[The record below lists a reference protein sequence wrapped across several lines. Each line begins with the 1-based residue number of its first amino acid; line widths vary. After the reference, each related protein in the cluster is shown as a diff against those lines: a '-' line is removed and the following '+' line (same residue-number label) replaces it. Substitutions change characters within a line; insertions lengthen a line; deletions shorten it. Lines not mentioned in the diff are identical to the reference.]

1 MLSDLEIACR
11 QSHSE
16 RTILMKNKNNLFVS
30 GISGLLVMILIVLVR
45 FIDVRP
51 IGPEGTSIG
60 LSRLNGFFFRIS
72 GVNIL
77 WYHITDWL
85 GVAAILVAFLFAMA
99 GFVQLIK
106 RRSILKVD
114 REILALGGL
123 YIVVIGLYVLFEIVI
138 VNYRPII
145 MPDGIHPEASFPSSH
160 TMLVCVI
167 MGSAIMLIGKYVKEK
182 QLCRV
187 LRGFYSAIIGITVI
201 GRLIAGVHWFTD
213 IVGGILISIFLLS
226 LFSEVL
232 KRTRR
237 NTIEGK

>member
-1 MLSDLEIACR
+1 
-11 QSHSE
+11 
-16 RTILMKNKNNLFVS
+16 MKNKNNLFVS

-51 IGPEGTSIG
+51 IGAEGTSIG
-60 LSRLNGFFFRIS
+60 LSRLNGFFFRLS

-114 REILALGGL
+114 HEILALGGL

-145 MPDGIHPEASFPSSH
+145 MPDGTHPEASFPSSH

-167 MGSAIMLIGKYVKEK
+167 MGSAIMLIGKYLKEK
-182 QLCRV
+182 PLCRV
-187 LRGFYSAIIGITVI
+187 LRGICAAIIGITVI

-232 KRTRR
+232 KRTGR

>member
-1 MLSDLEIACR
+1 
-11 QSHSE
+11 
-16 RTILMKNKNNLFVS
+16 MKNKNNLFVS

-60 LSRLNGFFFRIS
+60 LSRLNSFFFRLS

-114 REILALGGL
+114 HEILALGGL

-201 GRLIAGVHWFTD
+201 GRLIAGVHWLTD
-213 IVGGILISIFLLS
+213 IVGGVLISIFLLS

-232 KRTRR
+232 ERTRR
-237 NTIEGK
+237 NTIERKQLHHS

>member
-1 MLSDLEIACR
+1 
-11 QSHSE
+11 
-16 RTILMKNKNNLFVS
+16 MKNKNNLFVS
-30 GISGLLVMILIVLVR
+30 GISGLLVMLLIVLVR
-45 FIDVRP
+45 FVDVRP

-60 LSRLNGFFFRIS
+60 LSRLNGFFFRLS

-114 REILALGGL
+114 HEILALGGL

-167 MGSAIMLIGKYVKEK
+167 MGSAIMLIGKYLKEK
-182 QLCRV
+182 PLCRV
-187 LRGFYSAIIGITVI
+187 LRGICAAIIGMTVV
-201 GRLIAGVHWFTD
+201 GRLTAGVHWFTD

>member
-1 MLSDLEIACR
+1 
-11 QSHSE
+11 
-16 RTILMKNKNNLFVS
+16 MKNKNNLFVS

>member
-1 MLSDLEIACR
+1 
-11 QSHSE
+11 
-16 RTILMKNKNNLFVS
+16 MKNKNNLFVS
-30 GISGLLVMILIVLVR
+30 GISGLLVMLLIVLVR
-45 FIDVRP
+45 FVDVRP

-60 LSRLNGFFFRIS
+60 LSRLNSFFFRLS

>member
-1 MLSDLEIACR
+1 
-11 QSHSE
+11 
-16 RTILMKNKNNLFVS
+16 MKNKNNLFVS
-30 GISGLLVMILIVLVR
+30 GISGLLVMLLIVLVR
-45 FIDVRP
+45 FVDVRP

-60 LSRLNGFFFRIS
+60 LSRLNGFFFRLS

-114 REILALGGL
+114 HEILALGGL

-182 QLCRV
+182 RICRV
-187 LRGFYSAIIGITVI
+187 LRRICAAIIGMTVI

-213 IVGGILISIFLLS
+213 IVGGVLISIFLLS

-232 KRTRR
+232 ERTRR
-237 NTIEGK
+237 NTIERKQLHHS

>member
-1 MLSDLEIACR
+1 
-11 QSHSE
+11 
-16 RTILMKNKNNLFVS
+16 MKNKNNLFVS

-45 FIDVRP
+45 FVDVRP

-60 LSRLNGFFFRIS
+60 LSRLNGFFFRLS

-145 MPDGIHPEASFPSSH
+145 MPDGTHPEASFPSSH

-182 QLCRV
+182 RICRV
-187 LRGFYSAIIGITVI
+187 LRGICAAIIGMTVI

-213 IVGGILISIFLLS
+213 IVGGVLISIFLLS

>member
-1 MLSDLEIACR
+1 
-11 QSHSE
+11 
-16 RTILMKNKNNLFVS
+16 MKNKNNLFVS

-51 IGPEGTSIG
+51 IGAEGTSIG
-60 LSRLNGFFFRIS
+60 LSRLNGFFFRLS

-114 REILALGGL
+114 HEILALGGL

-201 GRLIAGVHWFTD
+201 GRLIAGVHWLTD
-213 IVGGILISIFLLS
+213 IVGGVLISLFLLS

-232 KRTRR
+232 ERTRR
-237 NTIEGK
+237 NTIERKQLHHS

>member
-1 MLSDLEIACR
+1 
-11 QSHSE
+11 
-16 RTILMKNKNNLFVS
+16 MKNKNNLFVS
-30 GISGLLVMILIVLVR
+30 GFSGLLVMLLIVLVR

-60 LSRLNGFFFRIS
+60 LSRLNSFFFRLS

-114 REILALGGL
+114 HEILALGGL

-145 MPDGIHPEASFPSSH
+145 MPDGTHPEASFPSSH

-167 MGSAIMLIGKYVKEK
+167 MGSAIMLIGKYLKEK
-182 QLCRV
+182 PLCRV
-187 LRGFYSAIIGITVI
+187 LREICAAIIGITVI

-232 KRTRR
+232 ERTRR

>member
-1 MLSDLEIACR
+1 
-11 QSHSE
+11 
-16 RTILMKNKNNLFVS
+16 MKNKNNLFVS
-30 GISGLLVMILIVLVR
+30 GFSGLLVMILIVLVR
-45 FIDVRP
+45 FVDVRP

-60 LSRLNGFFFRIS
+60 LSRLNSFFFRLS

-85 GVAAILVAFLFAMA
+85 GVTAILVAFLFAMA

-106 RRSILKVD
+106 RRSIFKVD
-114 REILALGGL
+114 REILALGCL

-167 MGSAIMLIGKYVKEK
+167 MGSAIMLIGKYLKEK
-182 QLCRV
+182 PLCRV
-187 LRGFYSAIIGITVI
+187 LRGICAAIIGITVI
-201 GRLIAGVHWFTD
+201 GRLIAGVHWLTD

>member
-1 MLSDLEIACR
+1 
-11 QSHSE
+11 
-16 RTILMKNKNNLFVS
+16 MKNKNNLFVS

-45 FIDVRP
+45 FVDVRP

-60 LSRLNGFFFRIS
+60 LSRLNGFFFRLS

-114 REILALGGL
+114 HEILALGGL

-145 MPDGIHPEASFPSSH
+145 MPDGTHPEASFPSSH

-182 QLCRV
+182 RICRV
-187 LRGFYSAIIGITVI
+187 LRGICAAIIGMTVI

-213 IVGGILISIFLLS
+213 IVGGVLISIFLLS

>member
-1 MLSDLEIACR
+1 
-11 QSHSE
+11 
-16 RTILMKNKNNLFVS
+16 MKNKNNLFVS
-30 GISGLLVMILIVLVR
+30 GFSGLLVMLLIVLVR

-60 LSRLNGFFFRIS
+60 LSRLNGFFFRLS

-114 REILALGGL
+114 HEILALGGL

-182 QLCRV
+182 RICRV
-187 LRGFYSAIIGITVI
+187 LRGICAAIIGMTVI

-213 IVGGILISIFLLS
+213 IVGGVLISIFLLS

-232 KRTRR
+232 ERTRR

>member
-1 MLSDLEIACR
+1 
-11 QSHSE
+11 
-16 RTILMKNKNNLFVS
+16 MKNKNNLFVS

-45 FIDVRP
+45 FVDVRP

-60 LSRLNGFFFRIS
+60 LSRLNSFFFRLS

-114 REILALGGL
+114 HEILALGGL

-145 MPDGIHPEASFPSSH
+145 MPDGTHPEASFPSSH

-167 MGSAIMLIGKYVKEK
+167 MGSAIMLIGKYLKEK
-182 QLCRV
+182 PLCRV
-187 LRGFYSAIIGITVI
+187 LRGICAAIIGITVI

>member
-1 MLSDLEIACR
+1 
-11 QSHSE
+11 
-16 RTILMKNKNNLFVS
+16 MKNKNNLFVS

-45 FIDVRP
+45 FVDVRP

-60 LSRLNGFFFRIS
+60 LSRLNGFFFRLS

-114 REILALGGL
+114 HEILALGGL

-167 MGSAIMLIGKYVKEK
+167 MGSAIMLIGKYVKGKVDCWGSLVYRYCRRRTDQHFPVKSVFGSVETNEEK
-182 QLCRV
+182 
-187 LRGFYSAIIGITVI
+187 Y
-201 GRLIAGVHWFTD
+201 H
-213 IVGGILISIFLLS
+213 
-226 LFSEVL
+226 
-232 KRTRR
+232 
-237 NTIEGK
+237 

>member
-1 MLSDLEIACR
+1 
-11 QSHSE
+11 
-16 RTILMKNKNNLFVS
+16 MKNKNNLFVS

-45 FIDVRP
+45 FVDVRP

-60 LSRLNGFFFRIS
+60 LSRLNGFFFRLS

-145 MPDGIHPEASFPSSH
+145 MPDGTHPEASFPSSH

-167 MGSAIMLIGKYVKEK
+167 MGSAIMLIGKYLKEK
-182 QLCRV
+182 PLCRV
-187 LRGFYSAIIGITVI
+187 LRGICAAIIGMTVV

>member
-1 MLSDLEIACR
+1 M
-11 QSHSE
+11 
-16 RTILMKNKNNLFVS
+16 KNNLFVS

-45 FIDVRP
+45 FVDVRP

-60 LSRLNGFFFRIS
+60 LSRLNGFFFRLS

-85 GVAAILVAFLFAMA
+85 GVTAILVAFLFAMA

-167 MGSAIMLIGKYVKEK
+167 MGSAIMLIGKYLKEK
-182 QLCRV
+182 PLCRA
-187 LRGFYSAIIGITVI
+187 LRGICAAIIGMTVI

>member
-1 MLSDLEIACR
+1 
-11 QSHSE
+11 
-16 RTILMKNKNNLFVS
+16 MKNKNNLFVS

-45 FIDVRP
+45 FVDVRP

-60 LSRLNGFFFRIS
+60 LSRLNGFFFRLS

-114 REILALGGL
+114 REILAIGGL

-145 MPDGIHPEASFPSSH
+145 MPDGTHPEASFPSSH

-167 MGSAIMLIGKYVKEK
+167 MGSAIMLIGKYLKEK
-182 QLCRV
+182 PLCRV

>member
-1 MLSDLEIACR
+1 
-11 QSHSE
+11 
-16 RTILMKNKNNLFVS
+16 MKNKNNLFVS

-45 FIDVRP
+45 FVDVRP

-60 LSRLNGFFFRIS
+60 LSRLNGFFFRLS

-145 MPDGIHPEASFPSSH
+145 MPDGTHPEASFPSSH

-167 MGSAIMLIGKYVKEK
+167 MGSAIMLIGKYLKEK
-182 QLCRV
+182 PLCRV
-187 LRGFYSAIIGITVI
+187 LRGICAAIIGMTVI

>member
-1 MLSDLEIACR
+1 
-11 QSHSE
+11 
-16 RTILMKNKNNLFVS
+16 MKNKNNLLVS
-30 GISGLLVMILIVLVR
+30 GFSGLLVMLLIVLVR

-60 LSRLNGFFFRIS
+60 LSRLNGFFFRLS

-114 REILALGGL
+114 HEILALGGL

-145 MPDGIHPEASFPSSH
+145 MPDGTHPEASFPSSH

-167 MGSAIMLIGKYVKEK
+167 MGSAIMLIGKYLKEK
-182 QLCRV
+182 PLCRV

-232 KRTRR
+232 KRTGR

>member
-1 MLSDLEIACR
+1 
-11 QSHSE
+11 
-16 RTILMKNKNNLFVS
+16 MKNKNNLFVS

-51 IGPEGTSIG
+51 IGAEGTSIG
-60 LSRLNGFFFRIS
+60 LSRLNGFFFRLS

-114 REILALGGL
+114 HEILALGGL

-167 MGSAIMLIGKYVKEK
+167 MGSAIMLIGKYLKEK
-182 QLCRV
+182 PLCRV
-187 LRGFYSAIIGITVI
+187 LRGICAAIIGMTVV

-213 IVGGILISIFLLS
+213 IVGGVLISIFLLS

-232 KRTRR
+232 ERTRR
-237 NTIEGK
+237 NTIEGKQLHHS

>member
-1 MLSDLEIACR
+1 
-11 QSHSE
+11 
-16 RTILMKNKNNLFVS
+16 MKNKNNLFVS

-51 IGPEGTSIG
+51 IGAEGTSIG
-60 LSRLNGFFFRIS
+60 LSRLNGFFFRLS

-114 REILALGGL
+114 HEILALGGL

-145 MPDGIHPEASFPSSH
+145 MPDGTHPEASFPSSH

-167 MGSAIMLIGKYVKEK
+167 MGSAIMLIGKYLKEK
-182 QLCRV
+182 PLCRV

-201 GRLIAGVHWFTD
+201 GRLIAGVHWLTD
-213 IVGGILISIFLLS
+213 IVGGVLISIFLLS

-232 KRTRR
+232 ERTRR
-237 NTIEGK
+237 NTIEGKQLHHS

>member
-1 MLSDLEIACR
+1 
-11 QSHSE
+11 
-16 RTILMKNKNNLFVS
+16 MKNKNNLFVS

-45 FIDVRP
+45 FVDVRP

-85 GVAAILVAFLFAMA
+85 GIAAILVAFLFAMA

-114 REILALGGL
+114 CEILALGGL

-187 LRGFYSAIIGITVI
+187 LRGFYSAIIGMTVI

-213 IVGGILISIFLLS
+213 IVGGVLISIFLLS

-232 KRTRR
+232 ERTRR
-237 NTIEGK
+237 NTIEGKQLHHS

>member
-1 MLSDLEIACR
+1 
-11 QSHSE
+11 
-16 RTILMKNKNNLFVS
+16 MKNKNNLFVS
-30 GISGLLVMILIVLVR
+30 GISGLLVMLLIVLVR
-45 FIDVRP
+45 FVDVRP

-60 LSRLNGFFFRIS
+60 LSRLNGFFFRLS

-85 GVAAILVAFLFAMA
+85 GVTAILVAFLFAMA

-114 REILALGGL
+114 HEILALGGL

-187 LRGFYSAIIGITVI
+187 LRGICAAIIGMTVI

-213 IVGGILISIFLLS
+213 IVGGVLISIFLLS

>member
-1 MLSDLEIACR
+1 
-11 QSHSE
+11 
-16 RTILMKNKNNLFVS
+16 MKNKNNLFVS

-45 FIDVRP
+45 FVDVRP

-60 LSRLNGFFFRIS
+60 LSRLNGFFFRLS

-123 YIVVIGLYVLFEIVI
+123 YIVVIGLYVLFEMVI

-145 MPDGIHPEASFPSSH
+145 MPDGTHPEASFPSSH

-167 MGSAIMLIGKYVKEK
+167 MGSAIMLIGKYLKEK
-182 QLCRV
+182 PLCRV
-187 LRGFYSAIIGITVI
+187 LRGICAAIIGMTVI

>member
-1 MLSDLEIACR
+1 
-11 QSHSE
+11 
-16 RTILMKNKNNLFVS
+16 MKNKNNLFVS

-60 LSRLNGFFFRIS
+60 LSRLNGFFFRLS

-114 REILALGGL
+114 CEILALGGL

-145 MPDGIHPEASFPSSH
+145 MPDGTHPEASFPSSH

-167 MGSAIMLIGKYVKEK
+167 MGSAIMLIGKYLKEK
-182 QLCRV
+182 PLCRV
-187 LRGFYSAIIGITVI
+187 LRGICAAIIGITVI
-201 GRLIAGVHWFTD
+201 GRLIAGVHWLTD

-232 KRTRR
+232 KRTGR

>member
-1 MLSDLEIACR
+1 
-11 QSHSE
+11 
-16 RTILMKNKNNLFVS
+16 MKNKNNLFVS

-45 FIDVRP
+45 FVDVRP

-60 LSRLNGFFFRIS
+60 LSRLNGFFFRLS

-114 REILALGGL
+114 CEILALGGL

-182 QLCRV
+182 RICRV
-187 LRGFYSAIIGITVI
+187 LRGICAAIIGMTVI

-213 IVGGILISIFLLS
+213 IVGGVLISIFLLS

>member
-1 MLSDLEIACR
+1 
-11 QSHSE
+11 
-16 RTILMKNKNNLFVS
+16 MKNKNNLFVS
-30 GISGLLVMILIVLVR
+30 GISGLLVMLLIVLVR
-45 FIDVRP
+45 FVDVRP

-60 LSRLNGFFFRIS
+60 LSRLNGFFFRLS

-106 RRSILKVD
+106 RRSIFKVD
-114 REILALGGL
+114 REILALGCL

-182 QLCRV
+182 RICRV
-187 LRGFYSAIIGITVI
+187 LRGICAAIIGMTVI

-213 IVGGILISIFLLS
+213 IVGGVLISIFLLS